1 MKNVLITGSSGFI
14 GYHLSLLYLRKGFR
28 VFGIDNHSDGYD
40 VKLKQ
45 WRSLELK
52 KNKCFI
58 FHKVD
63 ISSEKR
69 LITYFDKFVKKN
81 KLDTIINLAA
91 GTGVRKSTQYP
102 NSYYESNLLGALN
115 LIKLSRK
122 FAVKSFV
129 QASTSSVYGDSKEK
143 SFKINSETSKPDSI
157 YAASKKASEVL
168 LHAYHALYG
177 QNISILRFFTVY
189 GPCGR
194 PDMAPFIFTDAAINN
209 RSINVFGT
217 GKQKRDFTYVDDI
230 VDGIYKSSKLKGLN
244 YLNLGNNK
252 PVSINNLIKII
263 SKFSNKKI
271 KRFDK
276 PSTPEDVFYTSAD
289 ISKTK
294 RIMNWEPK
302 TDLMQGMLN
311 TYNWH
316 ISNNKWLKKI
326 KVS

>member
-14 GYHLSLLYLRKGFR
+14 GYHLSLLYLKKGFR
-28 VFGIDNHSDGYD
+28 VFGIDDMGDGYD

-45 WRSLELK
+45 WRLKELK
-52 KNKCFI
+52 KHDNFI
-58 FHKVD
+58 FDKID
-63 ISSEKR
+63 ISLEKK
-69 LITYFDKFVKKN
+69 LVNYFLKNFKKI
-81 KLDTIINLAA
+81 KIETIINLAA
-91 GTGVRKSTQYP
+91 GTGVRKSTLHP
-102 NSYYESNLLGALN
+102 NSYYQSNLMGVLN

-122 FAVKSFV
+122 FNIKSFV

-168 LHAYHALYG
+168 LHAYHSLYK

-194 PDMAPFIFTDAAINN
+194 PDMAPFIFTQAAINN
-209 RSINVFGT
+209 RLINVFGT
-217 GKQKRDFTYVDDI
+217 GNQKRDFTYIDDI
-230 VDGIYKSSKLKGLN
+230 VQGIYKSSKLRGLN
-244 YLNLGNNK
+244 YLNLGNNR

-263 SKFSNKKI
+263 SQLANKKI
-271 KRFDK
+271 KRVHK

-294 RIMNWEPK
+294 RIMKWEPK
-302 TDLMQGMLN
+302 TNLEKGIFK

-316 ISNNKWLKKI
+316 IENNKWLKKI

>member
-14 GYHLSLLYLRKGFR
+14 GYHITLLYLKKGFR
-28 VFGIDNHSDGYD
+28 VYGIDDMSDGYD

-45 WRSLELK
+45 WRLSQLN
-52 KNKCFI
+52 KNKNYRFTKI
-58 FHKVD
+58 D
-63 ISSEKR
+63 ISSEKK
-69 LITYFDKFVKKN
+69 LENYFSKN
-81 KLDTIINLAA
+81 FKRNKIETIINLAA
-91 GTGVRKSTQYP
+91 GTGVRKSTLFP
-102 NSYYESNLLGALN
+102 NSYYQSNLMGVLN
-115 LIKLSRK
+115 LIKLSK
-122 FAVKSFV
+122 KYSSKSFV

-143 SFKINSETSKPDSI
+143 SFKIDSETSKPDSI

-168 LHAYHALYG
+168 LHAYHSLYG
-177 QNISILRFFTVY
+177 QNVSILRFFTVY

-194 PDMAPFIFTDAAINN
+194 PDMAPFIFTEAAIND

-217 GKQKRDFTYVDDI
+217 GKQKRDFTYIDDI

-263 SKFSNKKI
+263 SNLSNKKI
-271 KRFDK
+271 KRVDK

-294 RIMNWEPK
+294 KIINWKPK
-302 TDLMQGMLN
+302 TSLEQGISK
-311 TYNWH
+311 TYSWH
-316 ISNNKWLKKI
+316 IENNKWLKKI

>member
-14 GYHLSLLYLRKGFR
+14 GYHITLLYLKKGFR
-28 VFGIDNHSDGYD
+28 VYGIDDMSDGYD
-40 VKLKQ
+40 VTLKQ
-45 WRSLELK
+45 WRLSQLN
-52 KNKCFI
+52 KNKNYRFTKI
-58 FHKVD
+58 D
-63 ISSEKR
+63 ISSEKK
-69 LITYFDKFVKKN
+69 LENYFSKN
-81 KLDTIINLAA
+81 FKRNKIETVVNLAA
-91 GTGVRKSTQYP
+91 GTGVRKSTLFP
-102 NSYYESNLLGALN
+102 NSYYQSNLMGVLN
-115 LIKLSRK
+115 LIKLSK
-122 FAVKSFV
+122 KYSSKSFV

-143 SFKINSETSKPDSI
+143 SFKIGSETSKPDSI

-168 LHAYHALYG
+168 LHAYHSLYG

-194 PDMAPFIFTDAAINN
+194 PDMAPFIFTEAAIND

-217 GKQKRDFTYVDDI
+217 GKQKRDFTYIDDI

-263 SKFSNKKI
+263 SNLSNKKI
-271 KRFDK
+271 KRVDK

-294 RIMNWEPK
+294 KIINWKPK
-302 TDLMQGMLN
+302 TSLEQGISK
-311 TYNWH
+311 TYSWH
-316 ISNNKWLKKI
+316 IENNKWLKKI

>member
-14 GYHLSLLYLRKGFR
+14 GYHTTLLYLKKGFR
-28 VFGIDNHSDGYD
+28 VYGIDDMSDGYD
-40 VKLKQ
+40 VTLKQ
-45 WRSLELK
+45 WRLSQLN
-52 KNKCFI
+52 KNKNYRFTKI
-58 FHKVD
+58 D
-63 ISSEKR
+63 ISSEKK
-69 LITYFDKFVKKN
+69 LENYFSKN
-81 KLDTIINLAA
+81 FKRNKIETIINLAA
-91 GTGVRKSTQYP
+91 GTGVRKSTLFP
-102 NSYYESNLLGALN
+102 NSYYQSNLMGVLN
-115 LIKLSRK
+115 LIKLSK
-122 FAVKSFV
+122 KYSSKSFV

-143 SFKINSETSKPDSI
+143 SFKVDSETSKPDSI

-168 LHAYHALYG
+168 LHAYHSLYG
-177 QNISILRFFTVY
+177 QNVSILRFFTVY

-194 PDMAPFIFTDAAINN
+194 PDMAPFIFTEAAIND

-217 GKQKRDFTYVDDI
+217 GKQKRDFTYIDDI

-263 SKFSNKKI
+263 SNLSNKKI
-271 KRFDK
+271 KRVDK

-294 RIMNWEPK
+294 KIINWKPK
-302 TDLMQGMLN
+302 TSLEQGISK
-311 TYNWH
+311 TYSWH
-316 ISNNKWLKKI
+316 IENNKWLKKI

>member
-1 MKNVLITGSSGFI
+1 MKNVLVTGSSGFI
-14 GYHLSLLYLRKGFR
+14 GFHLSLFYLNRGYK
-28 VFGIDNHSDGYD
+28 VFGIDDMGDGYD

-45 WRSLELK
+45 WRLRELK
-52 KNKCFI
+52 VFKNFI
-58 FHKVD
+58 FNKID
-63 ISSEKR
+63 ISSEKK
-69 LITYFDKFVKKN
+69 LKEYFSNNFKRN
-81 KLDTIINLAA
+81 KIETIINLAA
-91 GTGVRKSTQYP
+91 GTGVRKSTLFP
-102 NSYYESNLLGALN
+102 NSYYQSNLIGVLN
-115 LIKLSRK
+115 LIKLSREYK
-122 FAVKSFV
+122 IKSFV

-168 LHAYHALYG
+168 LHAYQALYK

-194 PDMAPFIFTDAAINN
+194 PDMAPFIFTEAAINN

-217 GKQKRDFTYVDDI
+217 GYQKRDFTYIDDI
-230 VDGIYKSSKLKGLN
+230 VEGIYKSSKLKGLN
-244 YLNLGNNK
+244 YLNLGNNR
-252 PVSINNLIKII
+252 PVSINNLIRII
-263 SKFSNKKI
+263 SKLSNKKI
-271 KRFDK
+271 KRVDK

-294 RIMNWEPK
+294 KIMNWQPK
-302 TDLMQGMLN
+302 TNLEQGILK

-316 ISNNKWLKKI
+316 IKNNKWLKKI

>member
-115 LIKLSRK
+115 LIKLSK
-122 FAVKSFV
+122 
-129 QASTSSVYGDSKEK
+129 
-143 SFKINSETSKPDSI
+143 
-157 YAASKKASEVL
+157 
-168 LHAYHALYG
+168 LY
-177 QNISILRFFTVY
+177 FT
-189 GPCGR
+189 
-194 PDMAPFIFTDAAINN
+194 
-209 RSINVFGT
+209 
-217 GKQKRDFTYVDDI
+217 
-230 VDGIYKSSKLKGLN
+230 
-244 YLNLGNNK
+244 
-252 PVSINNLIKII
+252 
-263 SKFSNKKI
+263 
-271 KRFDK
+271 
-276 PSTPEDVFYTSAD
+276 
-289 ISKTK
+289 
-294 RIMNWEPK
+294 
-302 TDLMQGMLN
+302 
-311 TYNWH
+311 
-316 ISNNKWLKKI
+316 
-326 KVS
+326 